1 MSISL
6 LLVPAYYACVK
17 QHTSTLKEPIERY
30 GSMTLL
36 PGAKKRETS
45 KPLVRIHASWQY
57 FLKKK
62 YLYLLLLPGVVFFF
76 IFNYVPMYGVIIAF
90 KNFNFSKG
98 IMGSPWSGLD
108 NFKYLF
114 GMADFYRVI
123 YNSITVSVMRWL
135 VTFPLPIFL
144 AICLNEVPWK
154 PYKRVTQT
162 LIYLPYFISWIVI
175 SGILINFL
183 SPSWGVVNNILK
195 QNFGMEPIFFLGD
208 DKYFRGIVIL
218 TSVWKNTGWDTIIY
232 LAAITSIS
240 PELYEAAI
248 VDGANRLQRIRHILL
263 PGIKSTIIVIMLLN
277 IGNILNN
284 GFEQMYALQNNN
296 NILVSEVFETFTY
309 RLGMISGR
317 FSFAT
322 TVGLFMGLIGTI
334 LLLSA
339 NRIAKWLGE
348 DGIF

>member
-1 MSISL
+1 MHSGAGRI
-6 LLVPAYYACVK
+6 AAGW
-17 QHTSTLKEPIERY
+17 RY
-30 GSMTLL
+30 FS
-36 PGAKKRETS
+36 E
-45 KPLVRIHASWQY
+45 
-57 FLKKK
+57 KK
-62 YLYLLLLPGVVFFF
+62 YLYLLLFPGTAFVIV
-76 IFNYVPMYGVIIAF
+76 FNYLPMYGVIIAF
-90 KNFNFSKG
+90 KDFSFSKG
-98 IMGSPWSGLD
+98 ILGSPWNGFA

-114 GMADFYRVI
+114 GMSDFFRVVS
-123 YNSITVSVMRWL
+123 NSIIVSVMRWL

-144 AICLNEVPWK
+144 AICINEIPWK

-195 QNFGMEPIFFLGD
+195 QYLGMKAIFFLGE

-218 TSVWKNTGWDTIIY
+218 TSVWKNTGWDTIVY
-232 LAAITSIS
+232 LAAITAIS
-240 PELYEAAI
+240 PELYEAAF
-248 VDGANRLQRIRHILL
+248 VDGANRLQRIVHVLL
-263 PGIKSTIIVIMLLN
+263 PGIRSTILVIMLLN

-296 NILVSEVFETFTY
+296 NLRVSEVFETFTY
-309 RLGMISGR
+309 KLGMISGR

-322 TVGLFMGLIGTI
+322 TVGLFTGLLGTA

-339 NRIAKWLGE
+339 NRIAKLLGE